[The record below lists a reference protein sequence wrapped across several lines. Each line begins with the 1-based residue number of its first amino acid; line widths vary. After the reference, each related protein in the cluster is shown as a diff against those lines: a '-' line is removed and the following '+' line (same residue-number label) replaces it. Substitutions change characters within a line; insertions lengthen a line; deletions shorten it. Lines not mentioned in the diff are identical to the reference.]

1 MTDIKKYYQY
11 SDNGEVFHTN
21 GRHIINVVKELNE
34 LEHYR
39 LHHKKERTRLQE
51 ENELLW
57 TFYDG
62 VMAYI
67 QLKRR
72 SYYEW

>member
-1 MTDIKKYYQY
+1 MTDIKECYKYGDHDEICHE
-11 SDNGEVFHTN
+11 S

-39 LHHKKERTRLQE
+39 KHHKKERTKLQK

-67 QLKRR
+67 KLQDR
-72 SYYEW
+72 SYR